1 MVEAVIKDHA
11 GLANGPRCHLCQ
23 PHTTQGGKRQ
33 LQTLPLLS
41 KKTAFIKLYILKS
54 QFNMLRAPQPHH
66 RLITPHG
73 ESGTPLV
80 KDEG

>member
-1 MVEAVIKDHA
+1 MVEAVIEDHA

-41 KKTAFIKLYILKS
+41 KKTAFIKLYILS
-54 QFNMLRAPQPHH
+54 NRISTCDVPRNP
-66 RLITPHG
+66 IIG
-73 ESGTPLV
+73 
-80 KDEG
+80 